1 MGEKRM
7 NQNMRERERGKTHS
21 TPIQTQTHFAVG
33 ISLFLNFIIIHS
45 LPFSLFFVFF
55 LLPIPIYA
63 PNYYPVSS
71 AFNYHPTHDYS
82 IIIIETNNN
91 AFIMT

>member
-7 NQNMRERERGKTHS
+7 NQNMREREREGKH
-21 TPIQTQTHFAVG
+21 TPLQSKPKHTLLLEF
-33 ISLFLNFIIIHS
+33 LFLNFIIIHS

-82 IIIIETNNN
+82 IIIIETNKN